1 MRAMTVMV
9 AMVAT
14 AAMAQDPMASNSDGD
29 RRTYFFQA
37 QLAKADLRQ
46 ADLRKAHLSQA
57 NMAGAD
63 LRGANLEGAY
73 MRKTD
78 LRNADLRGAKFSTR
92 LKGAELASTRLEGA
106 VYDAATVLPF
116 DDAKA
121 KALGMVKAEGVA
133 SPVETQ
139 LEGALAQK

>member
-1 MRAMTVMV
+1 MRAMTVVM

-14 AAMAQDPMASNSDGD
+14 AAMAQDNENDS
-29 RRTYFFQA
+29 RTYFFEA
-37 QLAKADLRQ
+37 QLAKADMRQ
-46 ADLRKAHLSQA
+46 ADLRKAHLSRA
-57 NMAGAD
+57 NMTGAD

-73 MRKTD
+73 LRKTD

-106 VYDAATVLPF
+106 VYDASTVLPF

-121 KALGMVKAEGVA
+121 KALGMVKAEGIA
-133 SPVETQ
+133 SPVEPQ